1 MTVKQE
7 VPMNLAVNGNPNIN
21 HVNGVAKQKT
31 SRVYNGLIRVNINKI
46 QGINGTVTLK
56 INNNDTPSITSD
68 YSEGCSGTN
77 NIIQVSSCTTPSN
90 QNTRSFYERTLLK
103 KKHGEV
109 KRDKSLD
116 FWDNLKDE
124 KTSDDQKDKSS
135 PSSERKFW
143 RKGKR
148 EKNKNDPKRHHSFS
162 YRKKMHLVD
171 RGYESSGE
179 TKRHSLHTSR
189 ITELSDK
196 GYQSSSPTLTSKIE
210 RQSSMKSHL
219 TRLEHPPIV
228 NDSAAST
235 ETETDHEG
243 SKIGKISLKRRK
255 SQLKE
260 QMQGQLRDDKEHERK
275 MSRFRRRRSSDNI
288 RYKYR
293 NTSKERNDAV
303 QVKNFIQRTQSFS
316 KVLKFYSG
324 KIDNSEVRKS
334 VDDIHRTKV
343 IGAGELDRNDKDIA
357 SQTATIRERNQ
368 KQMKDI
374 ATHMRKSEKV
384 KANHNNSMIR
394 TPPLL
399 QRKISTYHRLS
410 KSLPGGLDRCKDDGK
425 TTYVD
430 RCAADNLYNVN
441 IAKDK
446 KNSLTVQKREMN
458 SLRREKTNTL
468 RSKVK
473 YKRRSKSLD
482 FLSESQLHILNKEQT
497 AKDKDQPRRRRSFT
511 DLIRKNSLSKLL
523 HGKSNTNNDYKI
535 ILSQDPSTNKHCVDL
550 SPTISNK
557 EHNLVHSALNLA
569 ELDRSKNSINS
580 NTDFTRLR
588 LLDLKSTL
596 KQELE
601 FFLREKVFDC
611 SKVNTWCRTL
621 AESIKDRVILLTEEK
636 YKIIAQVFIGALL
649 DHGIHAAI
657 QSTCDKNK
665 DGFFAVT
672 YRGND
677 MFAIASILA
686 FDVST

>member
-1 MTVKQE
+1 
-7 VPMNLAVNGNPNIN
+7 MNLAVNGNANIN
-21 HVNGVAKQKT
+21 HVNGVVKQKT
-31 SRVYNGLIRVNINKI
+31 SRVYNGLIRVNIDKL
-46 QGINGTVTLK
+46 QGINATVTLK
-56 INNNDTPSITSD
+56 INNNDTPSITTD
-68 YSEGCSGTN
+68 YSEGCSSTN
-77 NIIQVSSCTTPSN
+77 SKIQVSSCTVPSN

-103 KKHGEV
+103 KKHGEL
-109 KRDKSLD
+109 KKDKSFD
-116 FWDNLKDE
+116 FCDSLKDE

-210 RQSSMKSHL
+210 RPLSMKSHL
-219 TRLEHPPIV
+219 TRLECPPVV

-260 QMQGQLRDDKEHERK
+260 QMQGQLKEDKIHERK

-303 QVKNFIQRTQSFS
+303 QAKNLIQRTQSFS

-324 KIDNSEVRKS
+324 KIDNSEAGKF
-334 VDDIHRTKV
+334 VDDLHGTK
-343 IGAGELDRNDKDIA
+343 IIRELDKNNTDIV
-357 SQTATIRERNQ
+357 SQAVTKRERNQ
-368 KQMKDI
+368 KQMEDV
-374 ATHMRKSEKV
+374 ATHMCKSSNNLVQSNEEKV
-384 KANHNNSMIR
+384 KANHNNSMIH
-394 TPPLL
+394 TPPLV

-410 KSLPGGLDRCKDDGK
+410 KSLPGGLDKCKDDGK
-425 TTYVD
+425 TTSVD
-430 RCAADNLYNVN
+430 RYPKDNLYNVN
-441 IAKDK
+441 IAKDT
-446 KNSLTVQKREMN
+446 KNSLTAQKREMN
-458 SLRREKTNTL
+458 SLRREKTSTL

-482 FLSESQLHILNKEQT
+482 FLSESQLHIINKEQT

-511 DLIRKNSLSKLL
+511 NLIRKNSLSKLL
-523 HGKSNTNNDYKI
+523 HGKSNINNDYKI
-535 ILSQDPSTNKHCVDL
+535 ILSQDPSRNKHSVDL
-550 SPTISNK
+550 SPTLSKK
-557 EHNLVHSALNLA
+557 EHNLIHGALNLA

-588 LLDLKSTL
+588 LTDLKSTL

-611 SKVNTWCRTL
+611 SEVNTWCCTL

>member
-1 MTVKQE
+1 MK
-7 VPMNLAVNGNPNIN
+7 LAVNGNANIN

-31 SRVYNGLIRVNINKI
+31 SRVYNGLIRVNIDKI
-46 QGINGTVTLK
+46 QGINATVTLK
-56 INNNDTPSITSD
+56 INNNDTPSITTD
-68 YSEGCSGTN
+68 YSESYSSTDSK
-77 NIIQVSSCTTPSN
+77 IQVPSCTIPSN

-103 KKHGEV
+103 KKHGEL
-109 KRDKSLD
+109 KKDKSFD
-116 FWDNLKDE
+116 FCDNLKDE
-124 KTSDDQKDKSS
+124 KTSDDQKEKSS

-162 YRKKMHLVD
+162 YRKKLHLVD

-219 TRLEHPPIV
+219 TRLECPPVV

-260 QMQGQLRDDKEHERK
+260 QMQGQLKEDKINERK

-303 QVKNFIQRTQSFS
+303 QAKKFIQRTQSFS

-324 KIDNSEVRKS
+324 KIDSSEVGKFA
-334 VDDIHRTKV
+334 DDIHRTK
-343 IGAGELDRNDKDIA
+343 IIRELDKNDKDIV
-357 SQTATIRERNQ
+357 SQAATKRERNQ
-368 KQMKDI
+368 KQMEDI
-374 ATHMRKSEKV
+374 ATHMCKSSNNLVQSNEEKV
-384 KANHNNSMIR
+384 KANHNNSVIH

-410 KSLPGGLDRCKDDGK
+410 KSLPGGLDKCKDDGK
-425 TTYVD
+425 TTSVD
-430 RCAADNLYNVN
+430 RYATDNLYNVN
-441 IAKDK
+441 IAKDT
-446 KNSLTVQKREMN
+446 KNSLTAQKREMN

-497 AKDKDQPRRRRSFT
+497 AKDKDQPRRRRSLT
-511 DLIRKNSLSKLL
+511 NLIRKNSLSKLL

-535 ILSQDPSTNKHCVDL
+535 ILSQDPSGNKHSVDL
-550 SPTISNK
+550 SPKMSNK
-557 EHNLVHSALNLA
+557 EHNLVRSALNLA

-580 NTDFTRLR
+580 NADFTRLR
-588 LLDLKSTL
+588 LTDLKSTL

-611 SKVNTWCRTL
+611 SEVNTWCRTL